1 MGKRGKKQSVQK
13 VTQPKRTG
21 TAAGWSFY
29 STALRCWRE
38 WYLKYVQGLTP
49 RIRPDYFRLGSAY
62 HLFHEGMTHDEI
74 AAQYPELHDVLDEAE
89 KHFKR
94 RTSPLAP
101 PMPKAVAHEQPH
113 EAYNG
118 EYTCRLDRVEETGA
132 REFKTAFAHRD
143 SDKLKWD
150 VDGEVIGEL
159 IASGMPRVT
168 VDQISKKDGT
178 VKQFPVMLTETKES
192 AFKNTIVDLI
202 DQIQRRMKLY
212 ERDELKGYF
221 LGTYFPRNNLSCVS
235 SQYGKPCQFYELC
248 WSADP
253 NVARLKFETKE
264 NSSWRRRLLK

>member
-21 TAAGWSFY
+21 TAVGWSFY

-49 RIRPDYFRLGSAY
+49 RIRPDYFDLGSAY
-62 HLFHEGMTHDEI
+62 HLFHEGLSRQEI
-74 AAQYPELHDVLDEAE
+74 EFRYPELRYILDEAE

-113 EAYNG
+113 EAYG
-118 EYTCRLDRVEETGA
+118 GDYTCRLDRVEETGA

-159 IASGMPRVT
+159 IASRMPRVT

-178 VKQFPVMLTETKES
+178 VKQFPVTLTGAKASEFNS
-192 AFKNTIVDLI
+192 TIVDLI
-202 DQIQRRMKLY
+202 RQIQYRMKTY
-212 ERDELKGYF
+212 ARDGGSEKVA
-221 LGTYFPRNNLSCVS
+221 FPRNNLSCVS
-235 SQYGKPCQFYELC
+235 SQYGKACQFYELC

>member
-1 MGKRGKKQSVQK
+1 MNKRGKKQSVQK

-21 TAAGWSFY
+21 TAVGWSFY

-49 RIRPDYFRLGSAY
+49 RIRPDYFDLGSAY
-62 HLFHEGMTHDEI
+62 HLFHEGLSRQEI
-74 AAQYPELHDVLDEAE
+74 EFRYPELRYILDEAE

-113 EAYNG
+113 EAYG
-118 EYTCRLDRVEETGA
+118 GDYTCRLDRVEETGA

-150 VDGEVIGEL
+150 VDGEVIGQL
-159 IASGMPRVT
+159 IASRMPRVT

-178 VKQFPVMLTETKES
+178 VKQFPVMLTPEKEVEFT
-192 AFKNTIVDLI
+192 ATIDDLI
-202 DQIQRRMKLY
+202 KQIRQRIKRARKEDYLNA
-212 ERDELKGYF
+212 EDA
-221 LGTYFPRNNLSCVS
+221 FPRNNLSCVS